1 VKTLSVKSGRP
12 FQELCSRENV
22 SFSNSFNSYSPFLGG
37 KKQRDSGPQLFDML
51 VNELTKGELF
61 REDLSR
67 LSQKYPWKKKQVT
80 SVQIN
85 A

>member
-1 VKTLSVKSGRP
+1 MH
-12 FQELCSRENV
+12 
-22 SFSNSFNSYSPFLGG
+22 YLGG
-37 KKQRDSGPQLFDML
+37 KKQRESGPQIFDML

-61 REDLSR
+61 REDLTR
-67 LSQKYPWKKKQVT
+67 LSQKYPWKKKQIT